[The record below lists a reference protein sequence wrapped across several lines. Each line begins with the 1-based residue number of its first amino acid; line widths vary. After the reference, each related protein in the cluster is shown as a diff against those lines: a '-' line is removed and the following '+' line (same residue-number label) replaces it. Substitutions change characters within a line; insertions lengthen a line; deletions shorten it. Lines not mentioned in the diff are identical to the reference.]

1 MLLMVFSNNAFWV
14 ATAMTGMPSEI
25 KEIVALQVNNA
36 RRMLAKNDIELDI
49 TDKALSLLADEGY
62 DPEFGARPVK
72 RVIQREIL
80 NRLSKDILAGN
91 VTKDKSI
98 VIDADGDQFVF
109 RNK

>member
-1 MLLMVFSNNAFWV
+1 M
-14 ATAMTGMPSEI
+14 
-25 KEIVALQVNNA
+25 ALQVNNA